1 MKTTDEND
9 LKSVSAEIDN
19 CAKCGSCRSVCPVFA
34 EYGLEKKAARGKI
47 ALCQAAAEGAL
58 PLSEGL
64 VEALEDCLLCLACTE
79 NCSRGVQTH
88 KIVKAARAELFRK
101 LAKKEKARQ
110 RALPEAIPEKSGLI
124 YFLGTEKD
132 VLPIQSPSFRSTSF
146 RKTRIDVSPAVDAE
160 LTVLFFTGCFIDHVF
175 PAVGEAVLKVFTA
188 LQCRVVA
195 PDSQVCC
202 GASAVAAGDMET
214 ARSLAVENIEAF
226 DGNHPVIVACA
237 SGGRMLKFE
246 YPEIFG
252 EGDPWRKKAESL
264 AARTFDISEY
274 LAERIGV
281 QVISS
286 RIKDRC
292 RQPVAYHD
300 PCQLSRGQKIRSAP
314 RALLKAASGENFTE
328 TRLSNLCCGSGMVY
342 GISRPETSKKILS
355 RKIEDL
361 IRSGAK
367 TVATGCPVCMH
378 QLSNGLRRN
387 GSKIEVRHTI
397 EILAES
403 MRLF

>member
-1 MKTTDEND
+1 MKTTDENGS
-9 LKSVSAEIDN
+9 KSVSAEIDN

-47 ALCQAAAEGAL
+47 ALCQAASEGAL

-64 VEALEDCLLCLACTE
+64 DEALEDCLLCLACTE

-88 KIVKAARAELFRK
+88 KIVKAARAQLFRK
-101 LAKKEKARQ
+101 LAKKEKYGAPFPA
-110 RALPEAIPEKSGLI
+110 ALPEAVPERSGLR
-124 YFLGTEKD
+124 YFLHGGENIP
-132 VLPIQSPSFRSTSF
+132 PIRCPSF
-146 RKTRIDVSPAVDAE
+146 RKTHAE
-160 LTVLFFTGCFIDHVF
+160 SFQAAEPGDTVLFFTGCFIDHVF

-195 PDSQVCC
+195 TDSQGCC
-202 GASAVAAGDMET
+202 GASAVASGDMET

-252 EGDPWRKKAESL
+252 EGDPRRKKAESL

-274 LAERIGV
+274 LAERIGM

-292 RQPVAYHD
+292 RQPLTYHD
-300 PCQLSRGQKIRSAP
+300 PCQLSRGQKIRNAP
-314 RALLKAASGENFTE
+314 RTLLEAACGENLIE

-342 GISRPETSKKILS
+342 GVSCPETSKKILS
-355 RKIEDL
+355 KKIEDL

-367 TVATGCPVCMH
+367 TVATGCPVCMR
-378 QLSNGLRRN
+378 QLSKGCRDRGAN
-387 GSKIEVRHTI
+387 IEIRHTI

-403 MRLF
+403 MGL